1 MAIREVKRLN
11 AELLNGGKKNN
22 KNLQRSKRN
31 KRERQIGQRED
42 RENKIDFLFPK
53 WASNLKQLLPCD
65 KTMLIILFLGESV
78 SCKSVIS
85 VYSLTMLCNRA
96 FK

>member
-1 MAIREVKRLN
+1 MPNFLME
-11 AELLNGGKKNN
+11 EKNN

-42 RENKIDFLFPK
+42 RENKLIDFLFPK
-53 WASNLKQLLPCD
+53 WVSNLKQLLPCD
-65 KTMLIILFLGESV
+65 KAILIILFLGESV
-78 SCKSVIS
+78 SCKSVTS
-85 VYSLTMLCNRA
+85 VYSLTTLCNRA